1 MAPISTK
8 KKRHVSHRVGE
19 PKSGRAR
26 NESLE
31 VFIKK
36 AFLTKRELRGL
47 TKYVLKHESDFT
59 ESTVVPDGVPEGAT
73 DPSYRKSRVL
83 YEFQE
88 YGTLIQDRLLA
99 LLPEVLKAFNREAFQ
114 ISHIDVQITAS
125 NDGDFFKVHQD
136 NSFVEPLDVSLRELS
151 FVYYFNS
158 EPKAF
163 SGGQLRFYESEDGEV
178 ESSVETPTRTITPR
192 QNTLVFFPS
201 SHNHEV
207 LPVKCPSHKFKNSR
221 FTVNGWFIRDAAA
234 GEEANPPAFEE
245 STAYVDEVADMGWLV
260 DAVKALG
267 VARPSVPGLYLT
279 LAEAS
284 AFSGLSHEYLERLIR
299 EQRVTAIDDGGW
311 KIRRSDLESL

>member
-1 MAPISTK
+1 MSTK
-8 KKRHVSHRVGE
+8 KKRQSSHKVAL
-19 PKSGRAR
+19 PKSGRGG
-26 NESLE
+26 NKSLE
-31 VFIKK
+31 VFVKK
-36 AFLTKRELRGL
+36 DFLTKKELRGL
-47 TKYVLKHESDFT
+47 IKYVLTHEADFT
-59 ESTVVPDGVPEGAT
+59 ESTVIPDGTPEGAN

-83 YEFQE
+83 YELGE
-88 YGTLIQDRLLA
+88 YGVFIQDRLLA
-99 LLPEVLKAFNREAFQ
+99 LLPNVLRTFNREAFP

-151 FVYYFNS
+151 FVHYFNS

-163 SGGQLRFYESEDGEV
+163 TGGQLRFYESEDGEV

-207 LPVKCPSHKFKNSR
+207 LPVKCPSRKFKDSR

-234 GEEANPPAFEE
+234 GDEANPPAYEG

-284 AFSGLSHEYLERLIR
+284 AFSGLSYKYLERLIQ
-299 EQRVTAIDDGGW
+299 EQKVTAIDDGGW
-311 KIRRSDLESL
+311 KIRRSDLERL